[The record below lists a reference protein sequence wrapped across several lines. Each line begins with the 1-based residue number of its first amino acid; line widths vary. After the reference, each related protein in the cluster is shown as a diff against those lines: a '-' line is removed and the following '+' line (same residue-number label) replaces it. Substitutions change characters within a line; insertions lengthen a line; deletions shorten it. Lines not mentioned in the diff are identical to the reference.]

1 MRLLITG
8 GAGTLGLQIIEKY
21 KDIAESIH
29 VIDNF
34 ATGKRDIFQYYP
46 ELNVIEGSIGSEKLV
61 NQLFKVSEP
70 THVIHLAASYK
81 DPSNWQ
87 EDITTNI
94 SGTAIITRLSQQF
107 GIKKLINIQ
116 TVLCYGTPDS
126 LPIKINSALRP
137 GSSYS
142 ISKVAGEQ
150 YIINSGIP
158 YASLRLGNV
167 ISPGLAIG
175 PIPNFYEKLK
185 KGETPTVTES
195 KRDFLDI
202 ADFLSA
208 LEKVINLS
216 SPSGVFNISTGVGTS
231 MMQIYEMVSEYL
243 NSQVLPKKSKPS
255 EDDISELVLDPSES
269 FKLLDWKA
277 SVEIGQSIK
286 SCLDYYEKFGVGTI
300 YSHLK
305 RSTN

>member
-46 ELNVIEGSIGSEKLV
+46 ELNVIEGSIASEKLV

-231 MMQIYEMVSEYL
+231 MMQIYEMVAEYL

-269 FKLLDWKA
+269 FKLLEWKA
-277 SVEIGQSIK
+277 SVEIGQSIR

-305 RSTN
+305 RSIN

>member
-1 MRLLITG
+1 MRILITG

-21 KDIAESIH
+21 KDIADSIH

-34 ATGKRDIFQYYP
+34 ATGKRDIFRLYP
-46 ELNVIEGSIGSEKLV
+46 ELNITEGSIASEELVKKLFE
-61 NQLFKVSEP
+61 LIEP

-81 DPSNWQ
+81 DPSNWE

-94 SGTAIITRLSQQF
+94 SGTAIITKLSKQF
-107 GIKKLINIQ
+107 GVRKLINIQ

-126 LPIKINSALRP
+126 LPIKIDSALRP
-137 GSSYS
+137 RSSYS

-150 YIINSGIP
+150 YIINSGVP

-175 PIPNFYEKLK
+175 PIPNFYKKLK
-185 KGETPTVTES
+185 TGETPTVTDS

-208 LEKVINLS
+208 LDKVMNLS

-231 MMQIYEMVSEYL
+231 MMQIYEMVAKYL
-243 NSQVLPKKSKPS
+243 NSQVIPIKSKPS
-255 EDDISELVLDPSES
+255 EDDVSEVVLDPSES
-269 FKLLDWKA
+269 LKILDWKA
-277 SVEIGQSIK
+277 SVEIGHSINN
-286 SCLDYYEKFGVGTI
+286 CLDYYEKFGVGTI